1 MGFSITIVVVIVVI
15 IVIIVIRSTTVLCC
29 TFYVEISPNF
39 ANTKYCSV
47 SIS

>member
-15 IVIIVIRSTTVLCC
+15 IVIIVIRSTTLLCC
-29 TFYVEISPNF
+29 TFYIEISPNCDK
-39 ANTKYCSV
+39 TKYCSV